1 MDRLQYKCHQFK
13 FCLPQVLKSQH
24 FQAELAVS
32 QVAAP
37 ATPKSATPCYVYIY
51 IYIYLDT
58 TFFKRI
64 LEASIGAHCE
74 KMLESEPGEGLL
86 LSSLTHTK
94 PGSQNFNISWDTSQ
108 KLQGTTPSWE
118 VLSALSALTGPQ
130 NELLAVRHPAPKK
143 LISLRRH
150 KVAEATIEHL
160 GFVGLP
166 FGGGGASLELL
177 QKPDLQVNLASW

>member
-1 MDRLQYKCHQFK
+1 MPSIQILLASSPKKPTFPSRTSSVTSRGSCYTEKCYA
-13 FCLPQVLKSQH
+13 VLR
-24 FQAELAVS
+24 
-32 QVAAP
+32 
-37 ATPKSATPCYVYIY
+37 IY

-166 FGGGGASLELL
+166 FGGGGRVLSCSKSLTF
-177 QKPDLQVNLASW
+177 K